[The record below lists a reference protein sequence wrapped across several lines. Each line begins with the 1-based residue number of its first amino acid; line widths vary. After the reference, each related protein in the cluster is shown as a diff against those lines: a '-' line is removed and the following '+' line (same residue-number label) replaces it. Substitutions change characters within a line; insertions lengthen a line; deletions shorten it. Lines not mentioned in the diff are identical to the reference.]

1 MLLHAVKKPAGEA
14 GPAPTRTRTEGAS
27 PERKADSPRVPPF
40 RFECCVL
47 HDGEQNS
54 RLFPLVLTKMP
65 FPQFLHVAG
74 TQPYR

>member
-14 GPAPTRTRTEGAS
+14 RAGADEDEDGGRIARTKGGFPQSPA
-27 PERKADSPRVPPF
+27 F